1 MRADMYKV
9 IVERPRRGGGMR
21 GEDPAPIDLDDSPRQ
36 EGLRRRHRRH
46 KWLNENL
53 APLRRYLASQVG
65 RPWDKVFS
73 EICAGIDRRNT
84 VQRHIH
90 QHLEDFVAIRVYDVD
105 GELQIDG
112 RWRGRVALASN
123 WAPEFY
129 VHPRHGLLCVN
140 EGRIQARRDYQRERR
155 ARFRDARDGAGEHRR
170 TLDPNTQLHRIDGVW
185 YRVELSVI
193 TNDAMLDRRVDALR
207 KLPLDRC
214 PREIAMKGVASRR
227 DLFGDPNVYARS
239 KRQLN
244 ARELR
249 QYGLSNSDA

>member
-9 IVERPRRGGGMR
+9 IVERPRRGGGFRDEM
-21 GEDPAPIDLDDSPRQ
+21 PAPVDLSDSPRQ
-36 EGLRRRHRRH
+36 EGLRRRHRCR
-46 KWLNENL
+46 KGLNENL
-53 APLRRYLASQVG
+53 SPLRRYLASQVG

-73 EICAGIDRRNT
+73 DICAGIDRRNT

-112 RWRGRVALASN
+112 RWRGRVPLADT

-129 VHPRHGLLCVN
+129 VHPGHGLLCVN
-140 EGRIQARRDYQRERR
+140 EGRIRARREYCRERR
-155 ARFRDARDGAGEHRR
+155 AHLREARDGADENRR
-170 TLDPNTQLHRIDGVW
+170 ILDTSTQLHRIAGVW
-185 YRVELSVI
+185 YRVELSAI
-193 TNDAMLDRRVDALR
+193 TNEAMLDRRIDALR

-214 PREIAMKGVASRR
+214 PREIAMKGVASSR
-227 DLFGDPNVYARS
+227 DLFGDPNVYARN

-249 QYGLSNSDA
+249 QYGLFNGAA